1 MLLDQWVAFGTI
13 VRKER
18 IRILRIWTQTLLPP
32 VITQTLYFLIFGK
45 FIGGQLRAIHG
56 VAYMDFIIP
65 GLVMMAVIN
74 NSFSN
79 VVSSFFSSKFQRN
92 IEELLVSPTSN
103 EVMVAGFISGGLM
116 RGLLVGT
123 FVFFV
128 SCFFS
133 PPHIYHAGIILLFS
147 LLTSVLFS
155 LGGLLNGIFAK
166 NFDDVAFFPNFILT
180 PLTYL
185 GGVFYSIESLPEAGR
200 QLAKLNPIV
209 YIVDGFRY
217 GFLGF
222 SDYNIFFSALLL
234 AALTVVLLFV
244 ALFLLKKG
252 TGIKN

>member
-1 MLLDQWVAFGTI
+1 MWQDQWIAFQTI

-18 IRILRIWTQTLLPP
+18 IRIMRIWTQTLLPP

-45 FIGGQLRAIHG
+45 FIGSQLNTIHG

-103 EVMVAGFISGGLM
+103 EVIVAGFVTGGLM
-116 RGLLVGT
+116 RGLTVGLI
-123 FVFFV
+123 VFFV
-128 SCFFS
+128 SCLFS
-133 PPHIYHAGIILLFS
+133 RPSISHLGVVVLFS

-166 NFDDVAFFPNFILT
+166 NFDDVAFFPNFILI

-185 GGVFYSIESLPEAGR
+185 GGIFYSIESLPDIWR
-200 QLAKLNPIV
+200 HTAKLNPIV

-222 SDYNIFFSALLL
+222 SDYNIFFNILFLVLL
-234 AALTVVLLFV
+234 TIVLLFV
-244 ALFLLKKG
+244 NLILLKKG
-252 TGIKN
+252 IGIKN